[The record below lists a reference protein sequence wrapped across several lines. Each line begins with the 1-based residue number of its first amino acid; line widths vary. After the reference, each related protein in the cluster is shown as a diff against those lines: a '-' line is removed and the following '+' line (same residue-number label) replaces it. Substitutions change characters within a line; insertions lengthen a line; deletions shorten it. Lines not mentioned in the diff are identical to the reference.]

1 MAIWE
6 VSACSREKKSVGFKQ
21 IQLKPYPVDGLDF
34 VNTSFH
40 SIYGEVRSHWKK
52 EDGSFLLG
60 YLGAVQY
67 FCLVYV
73 PVADKS
79 IDPKEKKRI
88 VGEGGTFLR
97 MEGSYAVFSFPSG
110 SYQLKTRL

>member
-1 MAIWE
+1 M
-6 VSACSREKKSVGFKQ
+6 
-21 IQLKPYPVDGLDF
+21 GLDF

-52 EDGSFLLG
+52 EDGSFCWDISVPCNTS
-60 YLGAVQY
+60 A
-67 FCLVYV
+67 LVYV

-88 VGEGGTFLR
+88 VGEGGLFSGWKVVMLSLVFLR
-97 MEGSYAVFSFPSG
+97 EVID
-110 SYQLKTRL
+110 